1 RVRDVALVPEGDV
14 FDRRQGVA
22 AQQAGE
28 PGDLFRSDRVALVRH
43 RRRALLAFAE
53 RLLDLADLGFLQT
66 ADLDRELL
74 ERGAG
79 DGERGE
85 QLRVAIALD
94 DLGRDLGRL
103 QAETL

>member
-1 RVRDVALVPEGDV
+1 
-14 FDRRQGVA
+14 
-22 AQQAGE
+22 
-28 PGDLFRSDRVALVRH
+28 VRH

-85 QLRVAIALD
+85 QLGVAIALD
-94 DLGRDLGRL
+94 DLGRDLRRQ
-103 QAETL
+103 QAETLADARLDRRIEMRAARDRGFAAVPRTRGRA